1 MDIRITGNQAVEYQ
15 TIRIP
20 GKKQIQTDILITR
33 YPLPDSLIR

>member
-20 GKKQIQTDILITR
+20 GKKQIRPDNQILAI
-33 YPLPDSLIR
+33 